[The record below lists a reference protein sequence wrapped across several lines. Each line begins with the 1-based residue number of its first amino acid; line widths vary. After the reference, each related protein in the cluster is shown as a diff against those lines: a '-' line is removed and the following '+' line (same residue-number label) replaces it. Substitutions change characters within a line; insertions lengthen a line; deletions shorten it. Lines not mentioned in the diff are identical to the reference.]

1 MTIKLS
7 LIDNDHTVCAMATLG
22 ADANENSLSMFLR
35 EINEGL
41 IPGETAHL
49 EIEGS
54 KLDPMAFEI
63 TKSEL

>member
-7 LIDNDHTVCAMATLG
+7 LFDNDHAVCARTNLEST
-22 ADANENSLSMFLR
+22 ANEDSLITFFR

-54 KLDPMAFEI
+54 KLNSMEFEI
-63 TKSEL
+63 TKFE